1 MHDGAISSRAASSR
15 ATRIMLARFFVYALV
30 GAAGTA
36 GHYAFLLTAV
46 STGMLGPVPATSGG
60 AIVGAVINFVLN
72 AKVTFRGR
80 MTAGTALRFFATA
93 ALAAA
98 ANGLM
103 MSALLTVF
111 TIDYL
116 LAQLL
121 VTAILLCATFGINS
135 AWTFRATKAR

>member
-1 MHDGAISSRAASSR
+1 MRDGSTLPGR
-15 ATRIMLARFFVYALV
+15 ATRIMLARFLVYAMV
-30 GAAGTA
+30 GVAGTA

-46 STGMLGPVPATSGG
+46 STGMMGPVPATVGG

-80 MTAGTALRFFATA
+80 MTTGTAARFFATA

-98 ANGLM
+98 ANGIM

-111 TIDYL
+111 PIDYRF
-116 LAQLL
+116 AQLL
-121 VTAILLCATFGINS
+121 VTASLLCITFGINS

>member
-1 MHDGAISSRAASSR
+1 MRDGTTLPDR
-15 ATRIMLARFFVYALV
+15 ATRIRLARFFVYALV
-30 GAAGTA
+30 GVAGTA

-46 STGMLGPVPATSGG
+46 SAGMMGPVAATVGG

-80 MTAGTALRFFATA
+80 MTAGTAARFFATA
-93 ALAAA
+93 AMAAA

-111 TIDYL
+111 PLDYR

-121 VTAILLCATFGINS
+121 VTASLLCVTFGVNS
-135 AWTFRATKAR
+135 AWTFRATAAH

>member
-1 MHDGAISSRAASSR
+1 MRDGTTLPDR
-15 ATRIMLARFFVYALV
+15 ATRIRLARFFVYALV
-30 GAAGTA
+30 GVAGTA

-46 STGMLGPVPATSGG
+46 SAGMMGPVAATVGG

-80 MTAGTALRFFATA
+80 MTAGTAARFFATA
-93 ALAAA
+93 AMAAA

-111 TIDYL
+111 PLDYR

-121 VTAILLCATFGINS
+121 VTASLLCVTFGINS
-135 AWTFRATKAR
+135 AWTFRATAAH